1 MALTEQHARLS
12 IAGHTNVV
20 HLFIP
25 NRLLDGGD
33 RRSAQVVLGD
43 VEARQAR
50 PGNRS
55 AERQDALVADLR
67 PVEVELS
74 ELRAAKDPRE
84 FEDRL
89 VVDSGVVQVKDLCL
103 PADSIYRTVE
113 LPFGKL

>member
-1 MALTEQHARLS
+1 MLKFSEIFELS
-12 IAGHTNVV
+12 QEK
-20 HLFIP
+20 FRKIP
-25 NRLLDGGD
+25 ILKEFQWFEWFEWFGPSPIEPFNSG
-33 RRSAQVVLGD
+33 
-43 VEARQAR
+43 
-50 PGNRS
+50 
-55 AERQDALVADLR
+55 QDALVADLR

-103 PADSIYRTVE
+103 PAASIYRTVE